1 MRPAGGGRSRRGHR
15 PGESPC
21 AVARTRR
28 PAAQRGD
35 PRRGSR
41 QRHAERVSTRPGSDA
56 MTTTP
61 PRTVARNASADY
73 LRSRWDDAVAAA
85 LDPVARLIYRSNLLG
100 ADARITNT
108 GGGNTSSKIAA
119 TDPLTGETVLVL
131 WVKGSGGDL
140 RTATR
145 ANFASLYLDQ
155 VLSLRDMY
163 TRFLERGPK
172 TPAEDGM
179 VGMYPHTTFDRNP
192 TPASIDTP
200 LHAFIPHAHVDH
212 LHPVAV
218 MAIATAARGPALT
231 REVYGDDV
239 IWTDWQRPGFD
250 LGLKLERLC
259 REHANAQGV
268 ILGGHGL
275 ISWADD
281 DRECYERTLTLIRR
295 AQDFLNARDDGKPAF
310 GGPCAQPLPEAE
322 RRRVLVEVLPW
333 LRGRVSREATNVPG
347 GALRQIATVEMRD
360 EVLEFVNSR
369 DAQRLA
375 ELGTSCPDHFL
386 RTKIKPLCVDWD
398 PQAEDAGALKI
409 KLEAG
414 LAQYRR
420 DYAQYYAKH
429 KRADSPAMRRSS
441 PSVILIPGIGLVAW
455 GQSKSEARVTAEFYG
470 AAIGVMRGAERV
482 SHYTALDRQEAFD
495 IEYWLLEDA
504 KLKRLPA
511 EQPLDRMVAVVV
523 GAGSG
528 IGRALVSELIDQG
541 AAVAA
546 VDLRADQAQAVAE
559 EAQQKA
565 GIGIGVAGTGISGAG
580 QVVGLGADVTDRAA
594 MRRALEDVVLAY
606 GGLDHVVVTAGYYPS
621 PDEHGNVAD
630 EEWAKTFAIN
640 VMGPFLVAD
649 EAWRVWQA
657 QGAGLEGSLVITTS
671 VNAVVPKAGSFAYDT
686 SKAAANHLVRE
697 LAVAFAPLVRV
708 NGVAPATM
716 LEGSSMFPR
725 ERVIASLAK
734 YGLPHDAA
742 ESTEVLRD
750 RLAAFYAQRTLTGR
764 PITLA
769 DQVKAIAAFLTDD
782 FRKTTGQIV
791 NIDGGLAAAF
801 LR

>member
-1 MRPAGGGRSRRGHR
+1 
-15 PGESPC
+15 
-21 AVARTRR
+21 
-28 PAAQRGD
+28 
-35 PRRGSR
+35 
-41 QRHAERVSTRPGSDA
+41 

-61 PRTVARNASADY
+61 PPPRAVARGASADY

-85 LDPVARLIYRSNLLG
+85 LDPVSRLVYRSNLLG

-275 ISWADD
+275 ISWADA

-414 LAQYRR
+414 LARYRG
-420 DYAQYYAKH
+420 DYAQYYAKY
-429 KRADSPAMRRSS
+429 KREDSPAMRRSS
-441 PSVILIPGIGLVAW
+441 PSVILIPGIGLIAW
-455 GQSKSEARVTAEFYG
+455 GKSKSEARVTAEFYG

-511 EQPLDRMVAVVV
+511 EQPLDRTVAVVV

-528 IGRALVSELIDQG
+528 IGRALVRELVGQG

-546 VDLRADQAQAVAE
+546 VDLHGKHAE
-559 EAQQKA
+559 AAAAEAQQKV
-565 GIGIGVAGTGISGAG
+565 GMGIGVAGTGISGAG
-580 QVVGLGADVTDRAA
+580 QVVGLGADITDRAA
-594 MRRALEDVVLAY
+594 VRRALEEVVLAY
-606 GGLDHVVVTAGYYPS
+606 GGLDHVVVTAGHYPS
-621 PDEHGNVAD
+621 PDEQGSVAD
-630 EEWAKTFAIN
+630 PEWAKTFAIN